1 MNEFVVAA
9 SEVRNEVSP
18 LRTASTAIRDI
29 PSNTAGSAP
38 LNLLKSPNRSP
49 AVIVLC
55 AVLLGAALVN
65 AGSGSVGLWTTVFV
79 AVVIQAMPFV
89 VLGTVVSATI
99 ATVVSPVALA
109 RLSRLPASVGAA
121 SGALAGVALPGCE
134 CGSIPVAK
142 RLLDGGAGAP
152 LAFAFLCSAPA
163 TNPVVLVATSVA
175 FPGQPRMV
183 IGRLVGGLITAF
195 IAGWWL
201 SKRAAV
207 GTTILERAKSSA
219 RVASNPEKVNRSFVQ
234 RARDISE
241 ATFSDFAHA
250 GGFLVVGAALTAT
263 LQTLVPKQWLTP
275 FASSGVASILVM
287 ATLAVVLSVC
297 SEADAFVASGLTQ
310 FSLTSRLVFLV
321 VGPVVDLKLAAMH
334 VGTFGKVFARRFLP
348 GLFVIA
354 VLSATVVGTVLL

>member
-1 MNEFVVAA
+1 MNELAGDVSDVGTDTVTRGPVGSSRRRISGDAA
-9 SEVRNEVSP
+9 WTARN
-18 LRTASTAIRDI
+18 
-29 PSNTAGSAP
+29 
-38 LNLLKSPNRSP
+38 KSSM
-49 AVIVLC
+49 AFLF
-55 AVLLGAALVN
+55 GALVLVALLLN
-65 AGSGSVGLWTTVFV
+65 AGRGSIGLWTTVFV

-109 RLSRLPASVGAA
+109 RLSRLPAAVGAA
-121 SGALAGVALPGCE
+121 GGALAGVALPGCE

-183 IGRLVGGLITAF
+183 FGRLIGGLTTAF
-195 IAGWWL
+195 VAGWWL
-201 SKRAAV
+201 SKRAAE
-207 GTTILERAKSSA
+207 GTAILERAKSSA
-219 RVASNPEKVNRSFVQ
+219 RIASKFAGNKLSFVD
-234 RARDISE
+234 RARGISE
-241 ATFSDFAHA
+241 ATFADFAHA

-263 LQTLVPKQWLTP
+263 LQTVVPKQWLTP
-275 FASSGVASILVM
+275 FASSGVASIMVM
-287 ATLAVVLSVC
+287 ALLAVVLSVC

-334 VGTFGKVFARRFLP
+334 VGTFGKAFTRRFLP
-348 GLFVIA
+348 GLFVVA
-354 VLSATVVGTVLL
+354 VASATLVGSVLL